1 MTIDEEGDPQDSEG
15 SDSES
20 STEDV
25 VDIDYWDADDP
36 RAVSEY
42 VEEIYDY
49 LRKREVR
56 RSSRF
61 NKLTQIIPLKNG
73 LGMHNTRVAQ
83 RCSSIIIP

>member
-56 RSSRF
+56 
-61 NKLTQIIPLKNG
+61 
-73 LGMHNTRVAQ
+73 
-83 RCSSIIIP
+83 